1 MENDRY
7 RTEFVVIVPNAG
19 TTDGYRTVRALLA
32 AGHRVVATDRHATA
46 LVRLL
51 HDSDADRLLL
61 LAADTTDPDQ
71 WNRVLDRA
79 TTRFGSAALPMSTWS
94 RTGLVSAAQPD
105 AVCRRA
111 SRVPLSA

>member
-1 MENDRY
+1 METDWY

-51 HDSDADRLLL
+51 HDSGADRLLL

-71 WNRVLDRA
+71 WNRVLDR
-79 TTRFGSAALPMSTWS
+79 TTMRFGSAALPMSTWS
-94 RTGLVSAAQPD
+94 QTGLVSAAQPD
-105 AVCRRA
+105 AVCHRA

>member
-1 MENDRY
+1 M
-7 RTEFVVIVPNAG
+7 VIVPNAG
-19 TTDGYRTVRALLA
+19 TTDGYRAVRALLA

-51 HDSDADRLLL
+51 PDSDADRLLL

-71 WNRVLDRA
+71 WNRVLERA
-79 TTRFGSAALPMSTWS
+79 TTRFGSAALPMSAWP

-111 SRVPLSA
+111 SHVPLSA